1 MSISDWI
8 NLSLSILSLI
18 LAITSII
25 TVVLTLKQNNKM
37 IESNTRP
44 YISVYGD
51 MTNFANLQFYII
63 VKNFG
68 KSGAVIK
75 DFTCDIDLKKYKKKR
90 KK

>member
-8 NLSLSILSLI
+8 NLILSILSLI

-37 IESNTRP
+37 IESNSRP

-51 MTNFANLQFYII
+51 MTNFSDVQFYII
-63 VKNFG
+63 VKKFW
-68 KSGAVIK
+68 
-75 DFTCDIDLKKYKKKR
+75 
-90 KK
+90 